1 MTPEQD
7 SQLLKLDDPPAVEGW
22 CSHEKA
28 CVLFKLVEDYK
39 PELCLEI
46 GTFGGRA
53 CIAIAMG
60 LKSMNRG
67 IIFGIDPWVTSAA
80 IEGTNSPEDDAWWSQ
95 VPWERIVRE
104 YYDRMQQFDL
114 LPLTAHFRKH
124 DLDCLIYFN
133 DESINLIHF
142 DSNHSEEV
150 AVRTVHS
157 WWPKLAE
164 GCVIVMD
171 DIKWEGQSKAVAI
184 LSEYGCETI
193 KEYDTYAVYRKP
205 VSVPVENVLETA

>member
-1 MTPEQD
+1 M
-7 SQLLKLDDPPAVEGW
+7 EGW
-22 CSHEKA
+22 CTHEKA

-39 PELCLEI
+39 PELCAEL
-46 GTFGGRA
+46 GTFSGRS
-53 CIAIAMG
+53 IVAIASG
-60 LKSMNRG
+60 LKAIGGG
-67 IIFGIDPWVTSAA
+67 IIFGIDPWRVEAA
-80 IEGTNSPEDDAWWSQ
+80 LEGTNTDADNQWWKQ
-95 VPWERIVRE
+95 VPWDRIIRE
-104 YYDRMQQFDL
+104 YYDRL
-114 LPLTAHFRKH
+114 LEYELLEYTSHFRKH

-171 DIKWEGQSKAVAI
+171 DITWSGQSKAVVV
-184 LSEYGCETI
+184 LGEYGCETI